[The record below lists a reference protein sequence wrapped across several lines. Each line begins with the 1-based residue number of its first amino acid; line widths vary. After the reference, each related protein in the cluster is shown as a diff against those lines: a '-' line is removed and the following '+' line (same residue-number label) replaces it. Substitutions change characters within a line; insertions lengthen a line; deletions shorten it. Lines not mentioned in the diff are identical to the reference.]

1 MGDSFG
7 VGIVEFNSRKQ
18 LSAAS
23 AENSIESSQDS
34 GSSNGRLQSPV
45 PSDSRW
51 SQKPSR
57 GSLDAQGGGEGGGSL
72 GSRGASCDPDGSVL
86 NSGRSVAT
94 VWCSNEERELSSQG
108 VDSKTA
114 SKDETIL

>member
-57 GSLDAQGGGEGGGSL
+57 GSLDAQGGGGGVGSL

-86 NSGRSVAT
+86 NLSVAAAG
-94 VWCSNEERELSSQG
+94 CNKEERELSSQG